1 MVVVADGKLA
11 FSRDQVISST
21 QASKNFGEC
30 RRRAKREPLFVTDR
44 NASIETV
51 IVDYDEF
58 EAMAVEL
65 ERLRLDRLYATAAMR
80 LAEADAD
87 PEEALVPFEKMQSK
101 EAYQPFLDID
111 TDDVS
116 DGDLFV

>member
-1 MVVVADGKLA
+1 MVVVADGKLT
-11 FSRDQVISST
+11 FSREQVISST

-30 RRRAKREPLFVTDR
+30 RRRARREPLFVTDR

-65 ERLRLDRLYATAAMR
+65 ERLRHERLYATAAER
-80 LAEADAD
+80 LAEVDASPDEAVVSFEEMLGEDGYKSFLEIDPDDMAD
-87 PEEALVPFEKMQSK
+87 EE
-101 EAYQPFLDID
+101 
-111 TDDVS
+111 
-116 DGDLFV
+116 LFA

>member
-11 FSRDQVISST
+11 FSKDRVVSAT

-65 ERLRLDRLYATAAMR
+65 EQLRLQRLYAISPLRWRGAAVGR
-80 LAEADAD
+80 HRSRSLGGDRA
-87 PEEALVPFEKMQSK
+87 VQR
-101 EAYQPFLDID
+101 D
-111 TDDVS
+111 T
-116 DGDLFV
+116 GRRGL

>member
-11 FSRDQVISST
+11 FSKDRVVSAT

-65 ERLRLDRLYATAAMR
+65 EQLRLQRLYDTAADRLAAIDR
-80 LAEADAD
+80 D
-87 PEEALVPFEKMQSK
+87 PEGETVPFSEMLGPDDY
-101 EAYQPFLDID
+101 EAFLALDPDEI
-111 TDDVS
+111 S
-116 DGDLFV
+116 DEELFA

>member
-11 FSRDQVISST
+11 FSKDRVVSAT

-58 EAMAVEL
+58 
-65 ERLRLDRLYATAAMR
+65 
-80 LAEADAD
+80 
-87 PEEALVPFEKMQSK
+87 
-101 EAYQPFLDID
+101 
-111 TDDVS
+111 
-116 DGDLFV
+116 

>member
-1 MVVVADGKLA
+1 MVVVADGKLT
-11 FSRDQVISST
+11 FSREQVISST

-30 RRRAKREPLFVTDR
+30 RRRARREPLFVTDH

-65 ERLRLDRLYATAAMR
+65 ERLRHERLYATAAER
-80 LAEADAD
+80 LAEADAHPRDALITFEEMLGEDGYRSFLEID
-87 PEEALVPFEKMQSK
+87 PDDMPDEE
-101 EAYQPFLDID
+101 
-111 TDDVS
+111 
-116 DGDLFV
+116 LFA

>member
-87 PEEALVPFEKMQSK
+87 PEGALVPFEEMLGEEGYRS
-101 EAYQPFLDID
+101 FLEID
-111 TDDVS
+111 PDEVPDEE
-116 DGDLFV
+116 LFA

>member
-1 MVVVADGKLA
+1 MVVVADGRLA

-80 LAEADAD
+80 LAEADANPEDTLVSFEEMLGDESYQAFLEID
-87 PEEALVPFEKMQSK
+87 PDEMSDEE
-101 EAYQPFLDID
+101 
-111 TDDVS
+111 
-116 DGDLFV
+116 LFA

>member
-11 FSRDQVISST
+11 FSKDRVVSAT

-65 ERLRLDRLYATAAMR
+65 EQLRLQRAQRHIAQIPNGRRHDDEFSRSAHRYIIY
-80 LAEADAD
+80 
-87 PEEALVPFEKMQSK
+87 EEA
-101 EAYQPFLDID
+101 A
-111 TDDVS
+111 T
-116 DGDLFV
+116 

>member
-11 FSRDQVISST
+11 FSKDRVVSAT

-65 ERLRLDRLYATAAMR
+65 EQLHLAAPLRCRGAAVGR
-80 LAEADAD
+80 HRSRSLGET
-87 PEEALVPFEKMQSK
+87 VPFSEILGD
-101 EAYQPFLDID
+101 EGYDAFLALDP
-111 TDDVS
+111 DDLP
-116 DGDLFV
+116 DGGLFA

>member
-11 FSRDQVISST
+11 FSKDRVVSAT

-58 EAMAVEL
+58 EAMAAPPAP
-65 ERLRLDRLYATAAMR
+65 LRCRGAAVGRHRSRSLGGDRAVQR
-80 LAEADAD
+80 
-87 PEEALVPFEKMQSK
+87 
-101 EAYQPFLDID
+101 D
-111 TDDVS
+111 T
-116 DGDLFV
+116 GRRGL

>member
-11 FSRDQVISST
+11 FSKDRVVSAT

-65 ERLRLDRLYATAAMR
+65 EQLRLQR
-80 LAEADAD
+80 LAAAGKDFSVHA
-87 PEEALVPFEKMQSK
+87 S
-101 EAYQPFLDID
+101 FL
-111 TDDVS
+111 S
-116 DGDLFV
+116 GAKG

>member
-11 FSRDQVISST
+11 FSKDRVVSAT

-65 ERLRLDRLYATAAMR
+65 EQLRLQRLYDVAAQR
-80 LAEADAD
+80 LAAIDRD
-87 PEEALVPFEKMQSK
+87 PSGETVPFS
-101 EAYQPFLDID
+101 
-111 TDDVS
+111 
-116 DGDLFV
+116 

>member
-11 FSRDQVISST
+11 FSKDRVVSAT

-65 ERLRLDRLYATAAMR
+65 EQLRLQRLYDVAAQR
-80 LAEADAD
+80 LAAIDRD
-87 PEEALVPFEKMQSK
+87 PSGETVPFSVILGDEGYD
-101 EAYQPFLDID
+101 AFLALDP
-111 TDDVS
+111 DDLP
-116 DGDLFV
+116 DGGLFA

>member
-11 FSRDQVISST
+11 FSKDRVVSAT

-30 RRRAKREPLFVTDR
+30 RRCAKREPLFVTDR

-65 ERLRLDRLYATAAMR
+65 EQLRLQRLYDVAAQRLTAIDR
-80 LAEADAD
+80 D
-87 PEEALVPFEKMQSK
+87 PSGETVPFSEILGD
-101 EAYQPFLDID
+101 EGYNAFLALDP
-111 TDDVS
+111 DDLS
-116 DGDLFV
+116 DGELFA

>member
-1 MVVVADGKLA
+1 MVVVADGKLT
-11 FSRDQVISST
+11 FSREQVISST

-30 RRRAKREPLFVTDR
+30 RRRARREPLFVTDR

-65 ERLRLDRLYATAAMR
+65 ERLR
-80 LAEADAD
+80 DAHPRDVLITFEEMLGEDGYRSFLEID
-87 PEEALVPFEKMQSK
+87 PDDMPDEE
-101 EAYQPFLDID
+101 
-111 TDDVS
+111 
-116 DGDLFV
+116 LFA

>member
-11 FSRDQVISST
+11 FSKDRVVSAT

-58 EAMAVEL
+58 EPSGE
-65 ERLRLDRLYATAAMR
+65 T
-80 LAEADAD
+80 
-87 PEEALVPFEKMQSK
+87 VPFSEILGD
-101 EAYQPFLDID
+101 EGYDAFLALDP
-111 TDDVS
+111 DDLP
-116 DGDLFV
+116 DGELFA

>member
-1 MVVVADGKLA
+1 MVVVADGKLT
-11 FSRDQVISST
+11 FSREQVISST

-30 RRRAKREPLFVTDR
+30 RRRARREPLFVTDR

-65 ERLRLDRLYATAAMR
+65 ERLRQ
-80 LAEADAD
+80 
-87 PEEALVPFEKMQSK
+87 V
-101 EAYQPFLDID
+101 
-111 TDDVS
+111 VS
-116 DGDLFV
+116 RNRSRRYGR

>member
-65 ERLRLDRLYATAAMR
+65 ERLRLDRLYATAARR
-80 LAEADAD
+80 LAEADAN
-87 PEEALVPFEKMQSK
+87 PEETLVSFEEMLGDGGYR
-101 EAYQPFLDID
+101 AFLDID
-111 TDDVS
+111 PDEVPDEE
-116 DGDLFV
+116 LFA